1 MKNIKNKLM
10 VTYRK
15 SEMKVR
21 KHSPEIL
28 AGVGVVGVVG
38 SLVMACKATT
48 KLNDILDESKEQ
60 LDKIKEV
67 VSDPAYKDKYDEHDA
82 KSDTTI
88 TYVQTGMKV
97 AKLYAPSVILC
108 AGSLGCLLASNNILR
123 KRNAA
128 LTAAYATIDKS
139 FKEYRKRVSERF
151 GEEVEK
157 EIRYNIKAKEITTVD
172 EDGNEVKETVKE
184 IEVDP
189 NSPESYSDYA
199 RFFDESCSAWQND
212 AEFNLTFLKAQQ
224 QYANDLLRARGR
236 LFLNEVYRMLGI
248 DETKAGQI
256 VGWIYNPDNPTGDNF
271 VDFGIYNMQRDR
283 VRAFVNGYEP
293 NILLDFNVDGVIWD
307 LAYLDEI
314 DNLGTDSIFGD

>member
-38 SLVMACKATT
+38 SFVMACKATT
-48 KLNDILDESKEQ
+48 KLSDILDESKEQ
-60 LDKIKEV
+60 LDMIKEV
-67 VSDPAYKDKYDEHDA
+67 VVDPAYEGKYDEHDA

-88 TYVQTGMKV
+88 TYVQTGMKI

-151 GEEVEK
+151 GDEVEK

-199 RFFDESCSAWQND
+199 RFFDESCAAWQND
-212 AEFNLTFLKAQQ
+212 AEYNLTFLKAQQ
-224 QYANDLLRARGR
+224 QYANDLLKARGR

-256 VGWIYNPDNPTGDNF
+256 VGWVYNPDNPTGDNF

-293 NILLDFNVDGVIWD
+293 NILLDFNVDGVIWN
-307 LAYLDEI
+307 LAWGDEI
-314 DNLGTDSIFGD
+314 DNLGTSRIFND